1 MAVRRCDPR
10 QLQEVMSKRQVI
22 QGGTIQ
28 RRILLVDDND
38 DGREPLGEWLQALG
52 HRVRAARDGFEA
64 LAIAASF
71 KPEVVLLDIGMPLMD
86 GYEVCSRLRAT
97 EGGSNV
103 KIYAVSGFAS
113 DEHRRRAS
121 SAGFDAWY
129 LKPIDFEMI
138 ARDLNNGI

>member
-1 MAVRRCDPR
+1 
-10 QLQEVMSKRQVI
+10 MSKRKLPQS
-22 QGGTIQ
+22 GTIE

-38 DGREPLGEWLQALG
+38 DGREPLGEWLKALG
-52 HRVRAARDGFEA
+52 HQVRAARDGFEA

-97 EGGSNV
+97 ERGPNV
-103 KIYAVSGFAS
+103 KIYAVSGFGS

-121 SAGFDAWY
+121 SAGFDGWY
-129 LKPIDFEMI
+129 LKPIDFEMVS
-138 ARDLNNGI
+138 RDLNDRI